1 MKRTS
6 IRAIALA
13 SAILALV
20 ALASCGGERKLVDR
34 YATTY
39 ITEAKTLNYFL
50 LLDSTSQRVA
60 ANTQDGL
67 VENDRFGRYVPS
79 LAESW
84 SHSPDY
90 KEWTFK
96 LRKGVKWID
105 AAGKPSQWEV
115 SSDDF
120 VEGLRYVADPKNGI
134 KNVSTIRKVIA
145 GLNNYY
151 YDLLDFDD
159 GVDIGKSREEV
170 LASFGTDV
178 GIAAPDQYTVT
189 YRLASPTPYFLSY
202 LVTELFFPVE
212 KAFMDQVGLQDF
224 GTSKERLLYS
234 GAYYLSDWQR
244 DKQIVLQKNDQYW
257 DAAKVLVKTINMQK
271 VGDPTISVQMF
282 TRGELS
288 ATSLQADQVKALE
301 GGNWAKF
308 VYPAETSSVTYWFI
322 QNFTS
327 SNPEFKAFVN
337 NENFRK
343 ALYYGIDR
351 VKLLEL
357 YDPYNPAGLLRNS
370 VVPEDVIFDEAG
382 TDYTDYK
389 AVKDLKA
396 RGNYYDP
403 AKAKDYFAKAVA
415 ELTDGSGA
423 IKGVSPAT
431 VDMKPIADFKADG
444 KLPLQIVYVHSTDS
458 TDTKMAL
465 LLQAMLKDVFGAE
478 NIELVLGS
486 YVDDK
491 YNDVVKPRRF
501 DLTYDS
507 FRFSFAD
514 PISQLGRL
522 TTGGSV
528 NDGEWSDPEFDALV
542 SQGEAENDLAKRYD
556 IFSLAE
562 RMFIDRAYVL
572 PFQMGGG
579 AYTMSKALPFTYP
592 RGGFGTTRFK
602 YKGMIVE
609 SEPVTMERYEK
620 LKAEFYK
627 ELESALKK

>member
-6 IRAIALA
+6 SRAIALA
-13 SAILALV
+13 AAALALF

-90 KEWTFK
+90 KEWTFT

-105 AAGKPSQWEV
+105 AAGKPTQWEV
-115 SSDDF
+115 TSDDF

-159 GVDIGKSREEV
+159 GVDIGNSREEV
-170 LASFGTDV
+170 LASFAKDV
-178 GIAAPDQYTVT
+178 GISAPDQYTVS

-224 GTSKERLLYS
+224 GTAKERLLYS
-234 GAYYLSDWQR
+234 GAYYLADWQR
-244 DKQIVLQKNDQYW
+244 DKQVVLQKNDQYW

-357 YDPYNPAGLLRNS
+357 YDPYNPSGLLRNT
-370 VVPEDVIFDEAG
+370 VVPEDVIFDEA
-382 TDYTDYK
+382 
-389 AVKDLKA
+389 
-396 RGNYYDP
+396 
-403 AKAKDYFAKAVA
+403 
-415 ELTDGSGA
+415 
-423 IKGVSPAT
+423 
-431 VDMKPIADFKADG
+431 
-444 KLPLQIVYVHSTDS
+444 
-458 TDTKMAL
+458 
-465 LLQAMLKDVFGAE
+465 
-478 NIELVLGS
+478 
-486 YVDDK
+486 
-491 YNDVVKPRRF
+491 
-501 DLTYDS
+501 
-507 FRFSFAD
+507 
-514 PISQLGRL
+514 
-522 TTGGSV
+522 
-528 NDGEWSDPEFDALV
+528 
-542 SQGEAENDLAKRYD
+542 
-556 IFSLAE
+556 
-562 RMFIDRAYVL
+562 
-572 PFQMGGG
+572 
-579 AYTMSKALPFTYP
+579 
-592 RGGFGTTRFK
+592 
-602 YKGMIVE
+602 
-609 SEPVTMERYEK
+609 
-620 LKAEFYK
+620 
-627 ELESALKK
+627 